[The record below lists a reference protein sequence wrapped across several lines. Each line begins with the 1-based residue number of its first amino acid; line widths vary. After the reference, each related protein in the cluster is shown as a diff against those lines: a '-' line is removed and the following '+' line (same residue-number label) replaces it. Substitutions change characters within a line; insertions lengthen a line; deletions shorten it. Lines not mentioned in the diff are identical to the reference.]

1 MTLEEMRK
9 MTTNEIDAK
18 IVECKNELFSLRMQ
32 QSSGMLRETHKITEM
47 RKTIAR
53 LKTIRREKEMEETDH
68 E

>member
-9 MTTNEIDAK
+9 MTTEEIDKK
-18 IVECKNELFSLRMQ
+18 IVECKDELFSLRMK

-53 LKTIRREKEMEETDH
+53 LKTVRREKELEVTNNE
-68 E
+68 